1 VSVLVLTTGGTIAS
15 LPDPAT
21 GAKRP
26 AVTGEDLV
34 ASVPGLAEVADV
46 RVEEVASESSW
57 NLTPADM
64 LAVARRA
71 GEALEEPDVDG
82 VVVTHGTD
90 TLEETAFLC
99 DLTVRSDGPVVVVG
113 AMRSP
118 DEPSADGPRNLLNAV
133 RVAAAPEARGAGAVV
148 AMNDEVHAAR
158 WVRKLDTALASAF
171 GSPRRGAIGRVTP
184 ASVELPWLP
193 PRGFTAE
200 PPDDLPHDV
209 ALVSAYPGMDGA
221 VFAAALEATGATG
234 LVVVGTGSGNVPG
247 TAEDGI
253 RAALDRGLPVVVAT
267 RVPGGS
273 TGSGGY
279 GSPGGGARL
288 RELGACRAGPL
299 SAGKARLLL
308 MVLLAGGLSGKAAAR
323 EFEAAAATFR

>member
-1 VSVLVLTTGGTIAS
+1 VSVRILTTGGTIAS
-15 LPDPAT
+15 LPDAE
-21 GAKRP
+21 GGGKRP
-26 AVTGEDLV
+26 ALSGEELV
-34 ASVPGLAEVADV
+34 AGVPGLETIADV
-46 RVEEVASESSW
+46 SVDEVASESSW

-71 GEALEEPDVDG
+71 GKALEEPDVDG

-133 RVAAAPEARGAGAVV
+133 RVASAPEARGAGAVV

-171 GSPRRGAIGRVTP
+171 GSPRRAPIGRVTP
-184 ASVELPWLP
+184 AAVELPWLP
-193 PRGFTAE
+193 PRGFTIE
-200 PPDDLPHDV
+200 PPDDLAQEV

-221 VFAAALEATGATG
+221 VIAAALEATGAAG
-234 LVVVGTGSGNVPG
+234 LVVEGTGSGNVPG
-247 TAEDGI
+247 SAVTGI
-253 RAALDRGLPVVVAT
+253 EAAIDRGLPVVVAT
-267 RVPGGS
+267 RVPGGA
-273 TGSGGY
+273 TGSGY

-288 RELGACRAGPL
+288 RELGAVEAGPL

-308 MVLLAGGLSGKAAAR
+308 MVLLARGLAGEDAAR
-323 EFEAAAATFR
+323 EVKAAAATFR

>member
-26 AVTGEDLV
+26 AVSGAELV

-46 RVEEVASESSW
+46 RVEEVAAESSW
-57 NLTPADM
+57 NLTPAHM

-71 GEALEEPDVDG
+71 NEALAGGDVDG
-82 VVVTHGTD
+82 LVVTHGTD
-90 TLEETAFLC
+90 TVEETAFLT
-99 DLTVRSDGPVVVVG
+99 DLTLSADRPVVFTA

-148 AMNDEVHAAR
+148 ALNDEIHAAR
-158 WVRKLDTALASAF
+158 WVRKLDTGLTGAF
-171 GSPRRGAIGRVTP
+171 GSPRHAALGRVTP
-184 ASVELPWLP
+184 TELELGTLP
-193 PRGFTAE
+193 PRGFTIE
-200 PPDDLPHDV
+200 PANELSHEV
-209 ALVSAYPGMDGA
+209 ALVSAYPGTDGA
-221 VFAAALEATGATG
+221 AMVAVVEATDAAG
-234 LVVVGTGSGNVPG
+234 LVVEGTGSGNVPG
-247 TAEDGI
+247 SAEAGI
-253 RAALDRGLPVVVAT
+253 RAVVERGLPVVVAT

-273 TGSGGY
+273 SGSGY

-288 RELGACRAGPL
+288 RELGAVTAGPL

-308 MVLLAGGLSGKAAAR
+308 MVLLAGGLTGDAAAGA
-323 EFEAAAATFR
+323 FEAASATFR